1 VLSTFVI
8 GLREG
13 LEAALIVSIIAT
25 FLRRNAAPL
34 RGMWVGVGAGIGLSV
49 AVGVTLRLVEQSLP
63 QAKQEALETVIGL
76 VAVVFVTAMVMWMR
90 THARHLKRDIEA
102 HAAQA
107 LASGTTT
114 ALAMVAFLAVLREG
128 FETSVF
134 LLAAITNAASAPTA
148 LTGAV
153 LGVLAA
159 TVLGWGIYRGGVRL
173 NLQRFFNVTSAFLIV
188 VAAGL
193 VLSAFRTAHEAG
205 WVTVGQGPTIDLA
218 WLAPIGS
225 LRAALVT
232 GMLGIPND
240 PRVIELLGWVAY
252 LIPVALIT
260 FLPQR
265 FRPDV
270 RRAQRLRLAGAGLA
284 LVLAA
289 ALAAFV
295 PLAAINVPRQAP
307 VADGGTAR
315 LSWSGGEAR
324 LTKSGQTIRLEP
336 TEHSN
341 PGHADSW
348 HAEGVTRSLPHS
360 VNLAQLLTYTGHRIP
375 VGLNVT
381 NAPGPYQVR
390 WVDRSMVTVS
400 TFRGGLMDAE
410 AGGDLLMKLS
420 GGGLTSPRVLT
431 VPAPG
436 WTLEPAYTEKVHAT
450 VAEARAV
457 DSDRMLWKRWVPVA
471 LVIFALCLAADA
483 YGRRTPGAPTISS
496 PSPARGP
503 VAQVPSL
510 KGIPSDAG
518 ITSHA

>member
-1 VLSTFVI
+1 MLSTFVI

-25 FLRRNAAPL
+25 FLRRNGVPL

-63 QAKQEALETVIGL
+63 QAGQEALETVIGL

-90 THARHLKRDIEA
+90 THARHLKRDIEEHAA
-102 HAAQA
+102 HA
-107 LASGTTT
+107 LANGTTT
-114 ALAMVAFLAVLREG
+114 ALATMAFLAVLREG

-134 LLAAITNAASAPTA
+134 LLAAVTNAASAPTA

-153 LGVLAA
+153 LGICAA

-173 NLQRFFNVTSAFLIV
+173 NLQRFFSVTSAFLIV

-193 VLSAFRTAHEAG
+193 VLGALRTAHEAG
-205 WVTVGQGPTIDLA
+205 WVTVGQARTFDLT

-240 PRVIELLGWVAY
+240 PRMVELLGWVVY
-252 LIPVALIT
+252 LVPVALIT

-265 FRPDV
+265 FRPDAG
-270 RRAQRLRLAGAGLA
+270 RAQQVRIAGAGAA

-289 ALAAFV
+289 GLALFV
-295 PLAAINVPRQAP
+295 PLTEIDVPTQAP
-307 VADGGTAR
+307 IAGGGTAR
-315 LSWSGGEAR
+315 LSWSDGDAR
-324 LTKSGQTIRLEP
+324 LAQGGRTIRLER

-348 HAEGVTRSLPHS
+348 HANGVSSALPRSIDLTT
-360 VNLAQLLTYTGHRIP
+360 LLTYTGNRIP

-390 WVDRSMVTVS
+390 WLDRSTVTVS
-400 TFRGGLMDAE
+400 TFRGGLVDAE
-410 AGGDLLMKLS
+410 AGGDLLMKVS
-420 GGGLTSPRVLT
+420 GGGLTSQRVLT
-431 VPAPG
+431 VEAPG
-436 WTLEPAYTEKVHAT
+436 WTLDPAYTEQVHAA

-457 DSDRMLWKRWVPVA
+457 DSDRVLWKRWVPVA
-471 LVIFALCLAADA
+471 LVVLALVLASDA
-483 YGRRTPGAPTISS
+483 YRRRTPGAPKTS
-496 PSPARGP
+496 PSPARGSA
-503 VAQVPSL
+503 AQVSSP